1 MLPWASCLQCT
12 RSLDCHLHSALN
24 LPPSIPGT
32 QHLAQCCLM
41 NKNTNEHVS
50 NVPSSPEQTSV
61 LDNEALL
68 LHVAT
73 WSHYDPVSLV
83 VTHSHP
89 LENLYPYQPTSLP
102 FTHLFMYPHLH
113 HIPTLPTTHSP
124 TTVST
129 HPSILVSIHPTTHP
143 SLDLPT
149 PLPSIYFS
157 VLHLPTH
164 PSHPPTYHVPRPPST
179 NLLM

>member
-1 MLPWASCLQCT
+1 MNMSQTFPLPQNKLLSWIT
-12 RSLDCHLHSALN
+12 KHSSFRWQ
-24 LPPSIPGT
+24 PFPWP
-32 QHLAQCCLM
+32 
-41 NKNTNEHVS
+41 
-50 NVPSSPEQTSV
+50 
-61 LDNEALL
+61 
-68 LHVAT
+68 
-73 WSHYDPVSLV
+73 HYDPVSLV
-83 VTHSHP
+83 VTHSQS
-89 LENLYPYQPTSLP
+89 LENLYPHQPTSLP

-113 HIPTLPTTHSP
+113 HIPTLPTTCSP

-143 SLDLPT
+143 SLDLST
-149 PLPSIYFS
+149 PLPPIYFS